1 MQFQSD
7 LLDVKVDRPEI
18 IESTALGAAFLAGLY
33 KKFWT
38 IEDLSKTRTSERIFQ
53 PMMEDE
59 NRVRIYKG
67 WIRAVERTMN
77 WLE

>member
-1 MQFQSD
+1 
-7 LLDVKVDRPEI
+7 
-18 IESTALGAAFLAGLY
+18 GAAFLAGLY
-33 KKFWT
+33 NKFWT
-38 IEDLSKTRTSERIFQ
+38 VEDLSKTRTSERIFQ